1 MLYIIYMNNKPLDR
15 VSPPDET
22 PLPLDLVGSEL
33 IPEGK
38 AVMPA
43 DMTWKGL
50 IKSAVESEVN
60 GKPVKESV
68 VERLVAIALDG
79 NDSQA
84 LKAMDMLFDRL
95 DGRVGV
101 IGQGEG
107 DESPFQ
113 AWVKGL
119 RAGEQMMIGVKK
131 EKSE

>member
-1 MLYIIYMNNKPLDR
+1 MDNKPLDR
-15 VSPPDET
+15 VSPSDET
-22 PLPLDLVGSEL
+22 TVSLELVGSEL
-33 IPEGK
+33 IPEGT

-60 GKPVKESV
+60 GKPIKESV
-68 VERLVAIALDG
+68 VERLVEIALEG
-79 NDSQA
+79 NDSQS

-101 IGQGEG
+101 IGQGDG

-119 RAGEQMMIGVKK
+119 RAGEEMMIGVKK

>member
-15 VSPPDET
+15 VSPSDET
-22 PLPLDLVGSEL
+22 TVSLELVGSEL
-33 IPEGK
+33 IPEGT

-60 GKPVKESV
+60 GKPIKESV
-68 VERLVAIALDG
+68 VERLVEIALEG
-79 NDSQA
+79 NDSQS

-101 IGQGEG
+101 IGQGDG

-119 RAGEQMMIGVKK
+119 RAGEEMMIGVKK